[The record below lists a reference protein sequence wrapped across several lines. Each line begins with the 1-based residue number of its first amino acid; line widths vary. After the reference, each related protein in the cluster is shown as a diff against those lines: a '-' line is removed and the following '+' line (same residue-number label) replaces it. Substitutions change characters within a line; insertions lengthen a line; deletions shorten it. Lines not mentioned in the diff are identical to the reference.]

1 MDGHSHRQVIQSS
14 VVRLDQCVVLRRPR
28 LLSKFMEWRESSWSV
43 VRVHG
48 VLSERS
54 ELCQSSRSVAIANGV
69 WSELMRCS
77 CNLHLLNN
85 YQLMD
90 TCQCKKANTL

>member
-1 MDGHSHRQVIQSS
+1 M
-14 VVRLDQCVVLRRPR
+14 
-28 LLSKFMEWRESSWSV
+28 LSKFMEWRESSRGV
-43 VRVHG
+43 VRAHG
-48 VLSERS
+48 VLSEMS
-54 ELCQSSRSVAIANGV
+54 ELCQSVQGVVIANEM

-90 TCQCKKANTL
+90 TCQCKKANTLYF